1 MGKDSPC
8 YESLLSGYLRWMKD
22 HQHAAAGTLE
32 VRRSS
37 LVKFLHSLGAKATSD
52 GIGELTPDDVESSC
66 PGMAEGGALMSA
78 WTLCSC
84 LAEEIEKF
92 IRLRCLSGTDYSS
105 QARLLGYF
113 DHFLVEQNIW
123 QRRITRETC
132 DSYQKKL
139 VGLAPRSQGNR
150 FCVVRQL
157 CRYLALKD
165 PLSYIPEALRTPSS
179 HQTHRAYIFTEEE
192 VAALL
197 RASLQLTPTGSLR
210 PQTYWTLFGLLYSIG
225 IRIGEAMALNIEDF
239 YPKEMRLYVA
249 KGKFRKARWI
259 MLSESTRDALQRYMD
274 QRDRKSPNIPE
285 SPLLLNERRQRLS
298 HPTVYAT
305 YRTLLKTCGVIHHK
319 KAGPRIHDLRH
330 TFAVH
335 RLLAWYQDGED
346 IKASII

>member
-1 MGKDSPC
+1 M
-8 YESLLSGYLRWMKD
+8 R
-22 HQHAAAGTLE
+22 
-32 VRRSS
+32 
-37 LVKFLHSLGAKATSD
+37 
-52 GIGELTPDDVESSC
+52 
-66 PGMAEGGALMSA
+66 A

-84 LAEEIEKF
+84 LAEEIGKF
-92 IRLRCLSGTDYSS
+92 IKLRCLSGTDYAS

-113 DHFLVEQNIW
+113 DHFLVGQNIW

-132 DSYQKKL
+132 DSYQKEL

-157 CRYLALKD
+157 CRYLALSD

-179 HQTHRAYIFTEEE
+179 HQTHRAYIFTKEE

-210 PQTYWTLFGLLYSIG
+210 PQTYWTLFGLLYSTG
-225 IRIGEAMALNIEDF
+225 LRIGEAMALNIEDF
-239 YPKEMRLYVA
+239 FPAEMRLYVA

-259 MLSESTRDALQRYMD
+259 VLSESTRDALQQYLE
-274 QRDRKSPNIPE
+274 QRGKKKPNIPE
-285 SPLLLNERRQRLS
+285 SPLLLNECCRQLS

-305 YRTLLKTCGVIHHK
+305 YRTVLKTCDIAYHK
-319 KAGPRIHDLRH
+319 DTGPRIHDLRH

-346 IKASII
+346 INARLPALATYMGHVDISSTLIYLQPTAELQGEVSRRFHNHYLNHIASEGEQS